1 MVDTKT
7 IVQTINYILKKTGR
21 IDKLKIVKL
30 VYLADK
36 MHLMLYGRTIT
47 GDSYCV
53 MKNGPV
59 GSTTLDILNENLE
72 FLEDSD
78 IEYSKKFLTMVSFDS
93 KLYEA
98 TNAVP
103 EFDFLSE
110 SDQTVLDRIIA
121 LFAKKSSM
129 SLVELTH
136 KYPEWKQYESEFIN
150 QTRKHADIRIDELFS
165 AIENDPLGIDPEQ
178 IKCSKEIFLGCE

>member
-1 MVDTKT
+1 MVDTRT
-7 IVQTINYILKKTGR
+7 IVQAINYILKKTGK

-36 MHLMLYGRTIT
+36 MHLILYGRTIT

-78 IEYSKKFLTMVSFDS
+78 IEYSRKYLSKVPLDS

-98 TNAVP
+98 TNVAS
-103 EFDFLSE
+103 EYDFLSE
-110 SDQTVLDRIIA
+110 SDQTVLDRIIT
-121 LFAKKSSM
+121 LFSKKSSL

-136 KYPEWKQYESEFIN
+136 KYPEWKQYESEFMN
-150 QTRKHADIRIDELFS
+150 QTRKHADIRVDELFS
-165 AIENDPLGIDPEQ
+165 AIENDPLGIDPAQ
-178 IKCSKEIFLGCE
+178 LQCSKEIFLGRE